1 MFKDLFKKQEIP
13 ESELEMNE
21 QAKQFKSIFTWSNK
35 RKLKSF
41 IKEENLS
48 RFKSGFWSYKTVD
61 TIITQEYRL
70 SYLLI
75 EIPNNFRTLQ
85 NTYKP
90 LAHLCPELY
99 IPRGEVIC
107 SIEDSKKN
115 YALIRT
121 TIYKE
126 WVRGDASA
134 TFRTYEK
141 KVNIKNKTRIIDL
154 IIEQI
159 KRVIKEGY
167 GAKQHKEYLKKHF
180 KNLNKNKR
188 K

>member
-1 MFKDLFKKQEIP
+1 MLKDLFKKQEIP
-13 ESELEMNE
+13 ASELEMNE
-21 QAKQFKSIFTWSNK
+21 QVKQFKSIFTWSNK

-41 IKEENLS
+41 IKEENLT

-61 TIITQEYRL
+61 TRITLEYRL
-70 SYLLI
+70 TYLII
-75 EIPNNFRTLQ
+75 EIPNNFRTIQ
-85 NTYKP
+85 NMYKP
-90 LAHLCPELY
+90 LAYQSPEQY
-99 IPRGEVIC
+99 IPRGDVIC
-107 SIEDSKKN
+107 KVEYSKKN

-126 WVRGDASA
+126 WVRGESSA
-134 TFRTYEK
+134 RRRYYDK
-141 KVNIKNKTRIIDL
+141 KINIKDKTKIIDF

-180 KNLNKNKR
+180 KNSNKIRR